1 MPGIIDAHTHLTY
14 DHVDNWAQGFYEG
27 MLRFPVEQSFHAARN
42 AKLTL
47 QAGVTTVRDVGA
59 ADFIDIA
66 LRNAINDGLTQ
77 GTRMLVAGHRSAE
90 LTSDIQF
97 LMRISYVVLCIK
109 Y

>member
-77 GTRMLVAGHRSAE
+77 DPRMLVARSEEHTSE
-90 LTSDIQF
+90 LQS
-97 LMRISYVVLCIK
+97 LMRI
-109 Y
+109 